1 MTYEDGCGGGGGL
14 RAALVLARSPREP
27 GPDFPAGAAVAAWP
41 GEAVRVPAELDAVL
55 AGALAGG
62 RLRPAAS
69 AGALHPVN
77 AHLLVGPGGELAPG
91 RYAYDPGA
99 HRLRA
104 RGGAPADAPQ
114 GVAAVLTVTARRTV
128 SHYGHRAW
136 PLLLLD
142 TGHALAALAL
152 AGAEAYCGD
161 ADGALLAAAAGLP
174 PTPGTGEPEHA
185 VAAVWWGPGSRP
197 VGELLTRW
205 AAHGPGDAPVGP
217 GKPAPDVLVAAWEVL
232 REVTGGGGKGS
243 WSGFPGLPVPVAA
256 GPVVVATAGPVVV
269 AAGPA
274 PVSARTRPG
283 RRAAPGSDGGPDGVG
298 PAGVAEGGRGAAPSL
313 RGVPDGVG
321 PTGVAEGG
329 RGAASSLRGVPA
341 GIVQTVGVRRSAAP
355 GLRGVPDGVEPAG
368 IGQAVGVRRSAAPG
382 FRGVPDRAELVR
394 LVRVV
399 EAAGPEG
406 VRWCVAVGGP
416 EPAVL
421 GGPGLRPLATG
432 DARPTLARWAARQ
445 AWLAEAGA
453 VLLAYGCPDGAPA
466 AEVRRAHLGA
476 GYAVGLAQ
484 VLACEAGLPSRPVGS
499 WQSADLGAA
508 LGAPPGSGPI
518 LHALALGR
526 RPSRPATNPSLPP
539 QGAPPS

>member
-104 RGGAPADAPQ
+104 RSGAPADAPP

-161 ADGALLAAAAGLP
+161 ADGALLAAAAGLL
-174 PTPGTGEPEHA
+174 PTPGLGELEHA
-185 VAAVWWGPGSRP
+185 VAAVWLGPGGRP
-197 VGELLTRW
+197 VVEVLTRW

-217 GKPAPDVLVAAWEVL
+217 GRPAPAVLVAAWEVL

-243 WSGFPGLPVPVAA
+243 WSSFPGLPVPVAA
-256 GPVVVATAGPVVV
+256 GPVVAGPVVVATAGPVTV

-274 PVSARTRPG
+274 PVAARTRPG
-283 RRAAPGSDGGPDGVG
+283 RRASRGSG
-298 PAGVAEGGRGAAPSL
+298 
-313 RGVPDGVG
+313 GVPDGVG
-321 PTGVAEGG
+321 PTGVAEAG
-329 RGAASSLRGVPA
+329 RG
-341 GIVQTVGVRRSAAP
+341 AAP
-355 GLRGVPDGVEPAG
+355 GLRGVPDGVERAG
-368 IGQAVGVRRSAAPG
+368 IVQTAGVRRSAAPG

-421 GGPGLRPLATG
+421 GGPELRLLATG
-432 DARPTLARWAARQ
+432 DARPTLARWAAGQ

-484 VLACEAGLPSRPVGS
+484 VLAGTAGLPSRPVGS

-526 RPSRPATNPSLPP
+526 RPSRPPTNPSVPP